1 MTSPLDGPVD
11 PQFGSVFSYPHFDP
25 YMDVPAIAVPHFDD
39 ALPESESVVVAVPDL
54 PDITSVSPDELYAYP
69 TERALESAT
78 LEGL

>member
-25 YMDVPAIAVPHFDD
+25 YMDVPTIAVPHFDD
-39 ALPESESVVVAVPDL
+39 SLPESESVAVAVPVISEIL
-54 PDITSVSPDELYAYP
+54 PVTPDELYAYP